1 MKAASVILSCA
12 CLPLCPSL
20 PLPAIPNRNIPRH
33 SPLSCPAEA
42 GSPQYAA
49 LDRMGKVDAFHTAV
63 KAVDDALKQA
73 EAAAKVGGGD
83 LT

>member
-1 MKAASVILSCA
+1 
-12 CLPLCPSL
+12 
-20 PLPAIPNRNIPRH
+20 
-33 SPLSCPAEA
+33 
-42 GSPQYAA
+42 
-49 LDRMGKVDAFHTAV
+49 MGKVDAFHTAV